1 MEAISQSC
9 TKIIIN
15 PSPRTHKTL
24 VSTSAISQTKLS
36 LTAKKGRWSDA
47 ARCVASGS
55 SYAAAMEPITPEE
68 EEELTQRRGICGGE
82 ANRGVWELL
91 ECLEKEAIM
100 GDDDGRDPTDYNRRA
115 KIFDKSSKIF
125 KNFKEE
131 RDQYPVEY
139 LEKEAIMG
147 SDDGRDP
154 TDYNRRAKIFDKSSN
169 IFKNFKE
176 ERDQSPVE
184 YLEKEAI
191 MGSDDGRDPTDYKRR
206 AKIFDKSSKI
216 FKNIK
221 EQRDQSLE

>member
-1 MEAISQSC
+1 MEAISQTC
-9 TKIIIN
+9 TKIITN
-15 PSPRTHKTL
+15 SSSRTYKTSSS
-24 VSTSAISQTKLS
+24 VTAIPQTKLS
-36 LTAKKGRWSDA
+36 LKAKKERWVAA

-55 SYAAAMEPITPEE
+55 GYAAAMEPITPEE

-125 KNFKEE
+125 KNSKE
-131 RDQYPVEY
+131 Q
-139 LEKEAIMG
+139 
-147 SDDGRDP
+147 
-154 TDYNRRAKIFDKSSN
+154 
-169 IFKNFKE
+169 
-176 ERDQSPVE
+176 RDQSPVE

-191 MGSDDGRDPTDYKRR
+191 MGADDGRDPKDYNRR

-221 EQRDQSLE
+221 EQRDQSSPE